1 MVHLQ
6 EEILEKVLLR
16 LTFKIFK
23 SIFLNLRNVWPRF
36 EWFFIP
42 FLQIVIFIIFLLKNT
57 RINIFTIFF
66 LNFFSNVNFS
76 SEFKSFL
83 FTIIFF
89 PLVPFTLQFVY
100 KQRLALKSIQFV
112 ENELKFDLEYPIYD
126 QIIELRKSWPYE
138 EMCNFCFR
146 KIIVFENSFDIRDVL
161 DC

>member
-1 MVHLQ
+1 MIFHSLFADCHFHNFP
-6 EEILEKVLLR
+6 LEKH
-16 LTFKIFK
+16 KDKYIHY
-23 SIFLNLRNVWPRF
+23 
-36 EWFFIP
+36 FF
-42 FLQIVIFIIFLLKNT
+42 FS
-57 RINIFTIFF
+57 
-66 LNFFSNVNFS
+66 NFFSNVNFS

-146 KIIVFENSFDIRDVL
+146 KIIVFSIFF
-161 DC
+161 